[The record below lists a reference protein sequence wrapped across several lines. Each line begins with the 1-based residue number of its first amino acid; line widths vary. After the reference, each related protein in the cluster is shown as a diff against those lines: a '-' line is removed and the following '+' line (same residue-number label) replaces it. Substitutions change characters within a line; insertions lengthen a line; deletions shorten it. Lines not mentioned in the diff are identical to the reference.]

1 MDGVYMGLDNISQVI
16 QKAENILDKL
26 EKDVRMSD
34 RLFDSSVWN
43 EVFKKLQNLQLPE
56 MTVK

>member
-1 MDGVYMGLDNISQVI
+1 MGLDNISQVI